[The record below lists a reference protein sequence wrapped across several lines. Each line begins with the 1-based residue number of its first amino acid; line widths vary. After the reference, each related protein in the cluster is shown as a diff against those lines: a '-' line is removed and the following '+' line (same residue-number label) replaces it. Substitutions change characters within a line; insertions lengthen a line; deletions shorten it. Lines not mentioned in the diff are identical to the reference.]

1 MMKCDPVTGACLLPD
16 QDQPDDSSL
25 PAKHKGL
32 AVRYIGDPMCSWCW
46 GISPTVR
53 AIEVFCEAQSIEF
66 SITMGGLRAGGGE
79 LWNPAFKDFLRNEWQ
94 HIAEITGQ
102 PFGFTL
108 LEAAHFDY
116 GTEPACR
123 AVATV
128 KLLQV
133 RDVLPASIVLA
144 FFSAVQHKFYVAGQ
158 DPKTVDYY
166 ASICASLSL
175 DFDQFRT
182 VFDSPEAL
190 HIRQFLS
197 ELIFP
202 LYFFDYET
210 FSSAVPLLD
219 GTSPHK
225 HFPVQYS
232 LHILDADGSLHHKE
246 YLERQARL
254 PDRLVERM
262 QEDFGPTG
270 SVVSWHAS
278 FEKTRNREMTE
289 RYPGA
294 YSGESDHPFRLIP
307 IT

>member
-116 GTEPACR
+116 DTEPACR

-190 HIRQFLS
+190 QAVQQEFARCRQWGVRS
-197 ELIFP
+197 FP
-202 LYFFDYET
+202 TLLLERDGET
-210 FSSAVPLLD
+210 VPLAAGYVTAEKVISQLQQVIA
-219 GTSPHK
+219 G
-225 HFPVQYS
+225 
-232 LHILDADGSLHHKE
+232 
-246 YLERQARL
+246 RL
-254 PDRLVERM
+254 
-262 QEDFGPTG
+262 
-270 SVVSWHAS
+270 AS
-278 FEKTRNREMTE
+278 
-289 RYPGA
+289 
-294 YSGESDHPFRLIP
+294 
-307 IT
+307 